1 LFVEPDKYIQSFFEA
16 IRTQLDETK
25 VGKDGT
31 TARYRDA
38 VVAATWANELWE
50 VELRSEAGEPL
61 KRQYDPN
68 IARSSES
75 AANYFVDALLR
86 ASGQEPVAR
95 PVVLTRFNRGRR

>member
-1 LFVEPDKYIQSFFEA
+1 MEPDKYIQSFFEA

-38 VVAATWANELWE
+38 VVAATWTNELWE

>member
-1 LFVEPDKYIQSFFEA
+1 MEPDKYIQSFFDA

-31 TARYRDA
+31 TARYRDSI
-38 VVAATWANELWE
+38 VAATWSNRLWE
-50 VELRSEAGEPL
+50 VELRSEAVEPV
-61 KRQYDPN
+61 KRQYDPFV
-68 IARSSES
+68 ARSSES

-95 PVVLTRFNRGRR
+95 PVVATRFNRAKR

>member
-1 LFVEPDKYIQSFFEA
+1 VEPDKYIKSFFDA

-31 TARYRDA
+31 TAHYRDA
-38 VVAATWANELWE
+38 VVAATWSNELWQ
-50 VELRSEAGEPL
+50 VELRSDAAEPL
-61 KRQYDPN
+61 KRQYDPFV
-68 IARSSES
+68 ARSSES

-95 PVVLTRFNRGRR
+95 PVVLTRFNRSKR

>member
-1 LFVEPDKYIQSFFEA
+1 MEPDKYIQSFFEA

-38 VVAATWANELWE
+38 VVAATWSNELWE
-50 VELRSEAGEPL
+50 VELRSSAAEPL

-68 IARSSES
+68 VARSSES

-86 ASGQEPVAR
+86 ASGQEPVVR
-95 PVVLTRFNRGRR
+95 PMAATRFNRGRR

>member
-1 LFVEPDKYIQSFFEA
+1 MEPDKYIQTFFDS

-25 VGKDGT
+25 VGRDGT

-38 VVAATWANELWE
+38 VVAAKWCNDLWE
-50 VELRSEAGEPL
+50 VELRSEAQEPV
-61 KRQYDPN
+61 KRQYDPL

-86 ASGQEPVAR
+86 ASGQEPAPR
-95 PVVLTRFNRGRR
+95 PVTTRFHRSKR

>member
-1 LFVEPDKYIQSFFEA
+1 MEPDKYIKSFFDS

-38 VVAATWANELWE
+38 VVAATWSNDLWE
-50 VELRSEAGEPL
+50 VELRAHDAEPL
-61 KRQYDPN
+61 KRQYDPS

-95 PVVLTRFNRGRR
+95 PVTTRFNRARR

>member
-1 LFVEPDKYIQSFFEA
+1 MEPDKYIQSFFEA

-38 VVAATWANELWE
+38 VVAATWSNELWE
-50 VELRSEAGEPL
+50 VELRSAEAEPL

-95 PVVLTRFNRGRR
+95 PVVATRFNRGRR